1 MDGTLNTHSTERDGK
16 LRTEI
21 QTNRDYTK
29 EMSTVLSA
37 RCVAIV
43 TESARTQ
50 GWETRKYAVVSV
62 RIYGHKNISCV
73 SKKPMKHG
81 FC

>member
-50 GWETRKYAVVSV
+50 G
-62 RIYGHKNISCV
+62 
-73 SKKPMKHG
+73 
-81 FC
+81 